1 MLRNV
6 PLLHCLLQICNRVC
20 FLLVFPWK
28 PNGCGVVVVRI
39 RDTASFSFQIE
50 HLFLS
55 KVRFH
60 RRRSNRYLGYVNI
73 VGSKCSKRWT
83 TNFLCK
89 KYARCNPSKR
99 SVRRKQIMSLRYQP
113 LPFKSQGWRRPSA
126 SDFPYKLRRLHAWR
140 EGHTQTKTKEKRK
153 EACLQALRERS
164 SAFCK
169 KTARL
174 LRQ

>member
-1 MLRNV
+1 MYPFCIVYYRFATVFVFCLFFPESRMAAG
-6 PLLHCLLQICNRVC
+6 LLLY
-20 FLLVFPWK
+20 VF
-28 PNGCGVVVVRI
+28 G
-39 RDTASFSFQIE
+39 TQLASFSFQIE

-55 KVRFH
+55 KVGFL

-99 SVRRKQIMSLRYQP
+99 SVRRKQIMSLRYQT